1 MSRLLIHTVVFIEG
15 FCSLGAE
22 IIALRR
28 LVPHVGSSIVVTAP
42 TIGFFLLALA
52 LGYAA
57 GGRVAADYTAVVAR
71 RLGDRVRHWMT
82 LNEPQCFVG
91 LGHGSGVHAPGVRLS
106 RPDVL
111 RVCHHAL
118 LAHGRAVQALRQAS
132 AQQLGG
138 DAAAFGALAEGDTL
152 DAACEAAAR
161 RWQSGVG
168 LIADGVIGPRCLR
181 LLGLSAATPMALS
194 LSLTTVR
201 PLFPAT
207 KPANIDRYLPYVA
220 AALQTL
226 ALVDRPMILA
236 ALATIR
242 AESEGFVP
250 IAEMPSPLN
259 TLPGQAPF
267 SAYDHR
273 PALGNTQDG
282 DGARFKGRGFV
293 QLTGR
298 ANYGR
303 YGARLGVD
311 LLGDPDLAN
320 APEIAA
326 LLLAHFLADRAE
338 AMRRALACG
347 DYAAARRLVNGGRH
361 GLPRFRCVFELAG
374 RGAPGQAIER
384 PTGPVAPVAPVAAVA
399 AAAAKKPIAP
409 KKVPRLAQS
418 VFSGSP
424 VEGLIQAKIAEIMK
438 ATEPAMFSQVFH
450 QLRASGSHSDS
461 RLVVA
466 STASTEAT
474 RKQIEPMKSGRQPR
488 RSKVP
493 GSIVP
498 SRAAKVET
506 LKARVPRNWIA
517 AAHQSAQASRSD
529 QPPRCQ
535 RPVSR
540 SWVKPAIVKK
550 IEPRK

>member
-1 MSRLLIHTVVFIEG
+1 MDE
-15 FCSLGAE
+15 
-22 IIALRR
+22 LRIR
-28 LVPHVGSSIVVTAP
+28 
-42 TIGFFLLALA
+42 
-52 LGYAA
+52 
-57 GGRVAADYTAVVAR
+57 GRQ
-71 RLGDRVRHWMT
+71 G
-82 LNEPQCFVG
+82 P
-91 LGHGSGVHAPGVRLS
+91 
-106 RPDVL
+106 
-111 RVCHHAL
+111 
-118 LAHGRAVQALRQAS
+118 AVQALRQAL

-361 GLPRFRCVFELAG
+361 GLPRFRSVFELAG

-384 PTGPVAPVAPVAAVA
+384 PTGAVAPVGAVAAVA
-399 AAAAKKPIAP
+399 AAAAKKPTPPLTARKDAIDLRDRPYQPPAASLLEAFPRDEDVPATAAP
-409 KKVPRLAQS
+409 
-418 VFSGSP
+418 GSSSTR
-424 VEGLIQAKIAEIMK
+424 GRRARA
-438 ATEPAMFSQVFH
+438 
-450 QLRASGSHSDS
+450 RASAWP
-461 RLVVA
+461 A
-466 STASTEAT
+466 SSTTCA
-474 RKQIEPMKSGRQPR
+474 GAR
-488 RSKVP
+488 RS
-493 GSIVP
+493 SRRCWSRSARACSTT
-498 SRAAKVET
+498 SRAAT
-506 LKARVPRNWIA
+506 TSTAARTTRARA
-517 AAHQSAQASRSD
+517 AAARSRAGSTAASAWSRTGLTATRRCGRATATPSARPKRHWACTTASNCARS
-529 QPPRCQ
+529 PTCRRRSRTSAPSTPRPSPTTAGRACPRTRA
-535 RPVSR
+535 RPAATPSCR
-540 SWVKPAIVKK
+540 
-550 IEPRK
+550 